1 MLELSQPISVFPSVG
16 RPAPEPADGE
26 ALSGSSTT
34 VPEGGDQ
41 TTEPPPA
48 NALQALA
55 IVARLH
61 HVADEPGALR
71 HEPGLDEHD
80 AVSRDDLLLAAKHI
94 GLKAEPARSGLDRL
108 TLAPLPALAVMADS
122 RSVVLAQCNGQRVL
136 IMGSSAVAANGA
148 LVARTTIELL
158 GVFASQWTGELI
170 LVARRTS
177 LAGRSPSPMRLF
189 ALVSPL
195 FFQVVMGEALVHKG
209 LTTLDVSVIGFVV
222 IMIFVSA
229 LTVLHSYLPCPT

>member
-26 ALSGSSTT
+26 ALSGFSTT

-41 TTEPPPA
+41 TTEPTPA

-55 IVARLH
+55 IFARLH

-94 GLKAEPARSGLDRL
+94 GLKAEPAQSGL

-122 RSVVLAQCNGQRVL
+122 RSVVLAQCNSQRVL
-136 IMGSSAVAANGA
+136 FMGSSAVAANGA
-148 LVARTTIELL
+148 LVARPTIELL

-177 LAGRSPSPMRLF
+177 LAGRSPYPMRLF

-229 LTVLHSYLPCPT
+229 LTVLHSSLPCPT